1 MQTTLGRNDLITE
14 TRARAIGG
22 IVLICR
28 ELRLRLRLP
37 DEIEVNAPPARVTYL
52 KKTWDTLNL
61 SLIYFPKE
69 KRLPKSVS
77 IVP

>member
-1 MQTTLGRNDLITE
+1 MQTTLGRNDLIIE

-37 DEIEVNAPPARVTYL
+37 DEIEVNVPPARVTSL
-52 KKTWDTLNL
+52 KKNL
-61 SLIYFPKE
+61 GNVGLVIDIFSQRE
-69 KRLPKSVS
+69 KVTQKAY
-77 IVP
+77 